1 MTLLPSRRFA
11 LAVLGLVLGGV
22 LLAALAWAGGVGPRS
37 SDGEPMRPGPV
48 VLVGVTGLSWD
59 EVTPETMPTLS
70 RWQAEGASAA
80 VVVRGAREVTCPA
93 DGWLTLS
100 AGQRV
105 AALVPGET
113 RSGCPEPEPTE
124 DGAGGVAW
132 APWGDWQAA
141 AEETGLGA
149 QLGSLAAGV
158 ASAGGCVSASG
169 THAALGAAD
178 PAGRVGAGDCAVQ
191 LVDGGSV
198 GGPTGAAALDA
209 QLAELEPLP
218 EGTTVVVAG
227 LADPADRP
235 GMRALVV
242 TGQGSGVLAS
252 PSTRQHGLVQT
263 PDLTA
268 TLIELAGGEVPPEV
282 AGRGLRVLP
291 EPAPVDVREV
301 RDVATASTLME
312 AVLAPLLTGLVA
324 LALVALAAAG
334 LVSRTA
340 VSVVATA
347 AGAGPAALFLA
358 GTLPWWRVARAD
370 ASGGHLWLAA
380 AALGGAVVA
389 WATVLAAVA
398 WAGPWR
404 RAVTGPPA
412 VVAAL
417 TVLVVCVDVVL
428 GAPLGLTSPLGFKP
442 LTGGRFYG
450 LGNVGLGVVVGSV
463 VLLAGIVGAT
473 LAGRRLL
480 AAGAVLALGVA
491 VAVVDGLPQ
500 WGADFGGVPTVL
512 VSTGLLALAA
522 AGIRLTWARVLGV
535 GVAAVGAAVVLMLL
549 DWLRP
554 PEERTHLG
562 AFVQT
567 ALDGRAWDVVY
578 RKLEQSVGLL
588 LGTPA
593 AWLAV
598 LLLALAAW
606 GLVSADSGPGRALA
620 PLWRVPLLR
629 ETTVALLL
637 GLVVGWLVNDTGVAI
652 LGLGLAFYLAALLA
666 VRARLSGAPDG
677 TPREGPAPTT
687 RPGTASPG
695 AADPASPAR

>member
-11 LAVLGLVLGGV
+11 RAVLGLVLGGL
-22 LLAALAWAGGVGPRS
+22 LLAAVAWAGGVGPRS
-37 SDGEPMRPGPV
+37 TDGEPLRPGRV

-59 EVTPETMPTLS
+59 DVTPETMPTLS
-70 RWQAEGASAA
+70 RWQAEGAAA
-80 VVVRGAREVTCPA
+80 AIVVRGTREVTCPA

-105 AALVPGET
+105 AALAPGEA

-124 DGAGGVAW
+124 DEAGGVVWAAW
-132 APWGDWQAA
+132 EEWQAA
-141 AEETGLGA
+141 ADETGLGA
-149 QLGSLAAGV
+149 RLGSLAAGV

-178 PAGRVGAGDCAVQ
+178 PAGRAGTGDCAVE

-218 EGTTVVVAG
+218 KGTTVVVAG
-227 LADPADRP
+227 LADPTDRP
-235 GMRALVV
+235 GMRAVVV
-242 TGQGSGVLAS
+242 TGQGSGLLAS

-268 TLIELAGGEVPPEV
+268 TVIALAGREVPAEV
-282 AGRGLRVLP
+282 AGRPLRVLP
-291 EPAPVDVREV
+291 ATAPVDAQAV
-301 RDVATASTLME
+301 RDVAAASTLME
-312 AVLAPLLTGLVA
+312 AVLAPLMTALVA
-324 LALVALAAAG
+324 LALLGLGAAR
-334 LVSRTA
+334 LVSRPA
-340 VSVVATA
+340 VAVVATVA
-347 AGAGPAALFLA
+347 EAGPAAMFLA

-370 ASGGHLWLAA
+370 ASGGDLGLVG
-380 AALGGAVVA
+380 AALGGSILVWAVL
-389 WATVLAAVA
+389 LAAVA

-450 LGNVGLGVVVGSV
+450 LGNIGLGVVVGAV
-463 VLLAGIVGAT
+463 VLLAGVLAAV

-480 AAGAVLALGVA
+480 AAGSVLALGAA
-491 VAVVDGLPQ
+491 VAVVDGMPQ

-512 VSTGLLALAA
+512 VATGLLALAA
-522 AGIRLTWARVLGV
+522 AGVRLTVARVVGV
-535 GVAAVGAAVVLMLL
+535 GAAAVGAAALLMVL

-554 PEERTHLG
+554 PDERTHLG

-567 ALDGRAWDVVY
+567 ALDGQAWDVVH

-598 LLLALAAW
+598 LLLAAGVW
-606 GLVSADSGPGRALA
+606 GLATPASPPGRLLA

-629 ETTVALLL
+629 ETTVALLV

-652 LGLGLAFYLAALLA
+652 LGLGLAVYIAGMLA
-666 VRARLSGAPDG
+666 VWVRLSDVPAG
-677 TPREGPAPTT
+677 TPPAGPAPTT
-687 RPGTASPG
+687 RPGTAAPG
-695 AADPASPAR
+695 AAGPASPAR